1 MSGSGSRFSR
11 GSIVDSIIGLN
22 NLASILV
29 PFNARAI
36 AAHTTSAAT
45 GGDAGR
51 DGPAPPLRLNTKGD
65 DSMTPIRVGAD
76 APDFTAFAPPGEANF
91 TLSEH
96 RGRPTVLMFVP
107 LAFTSTCT
115 AEFCHIAENWGQWGE
130 LGADVVGI
138 SVDSPF
144 VNRKWGE
151 EMGAPFPI
159 LSDFNKEAVN
169 AYGVLQDELVGLRGV
184 ARRSV
189 FVVDGEGRVTYA
201 WVAENPGVLPPFDE
215 IVEAVQAIA

>member
-1 MSGSGSRFSR
+1 
-11 GSIVDSIIGLN
+11 
-22 NLASILV
+22 
-29 PFNARAI
+29 
-36 AAHTTSAAT
+36 
-45 GGDAGR
+45 
-51 DGPAPPLRLNTKGD
+51 
-65 DSMTPIRVGAD
+65 MTPIRVGAD
-76 APDFTAFAPPGEANF
+76 APDFTAFAPPGGANF

-115 AEFCHIAENWGQWGE
+115 AEFCHVSDHWGQWGE

-144 VNRKWGE
+144 VNQKWGE

-159 LSDFNKEAVN
+159 LSDFNKEAVS
-169 AYGVLQDELVGLRGV
+169 AYGVLQDELIGLRGV

-201 WVAENPGVLPPFDE
+201 WVAENPGILPPFDE
-215 IVEAVQAIA
+215 IVEAVQAVA

>member
-1 MSGSGSRFSR
+1 
-11 GSIVDSIIGLN
+11 
-22 NLASILV
+22 
-29 PFNARAI
+29 
-36 AAHTTSAAT
+36 
-45 GGDAGR
+45 
-51 DGPAPPLRLNTKGD
+51 
-65 DSMTPIRVGAD
+65 MTPIHVGAA
-76 APDFTAFAPPGEANF
+76 APDFTVFAPPGEADF

-96 RGRPTVLMFVP
+96 RGRPVVLMFVP

-115 AEFCHIAENWGQWGE
+115 AEFCHVAENWGQWGE

-159 LSDFNKEAVN
+159 LSDFNKDAVS
-169 AYGVLQDELVGLRGV
+169 AYGVLQEELIGLRGV

-189 FVVDGEGRVTYA
+189 FVVDGEGRVSYA
-201 WVAENPGVLPPFDE
+201 WAAENPGILPPFDE
-215 IVEAVQAIA
+215 IVEAVRAVA